1 MDLYGEEIRRLW
13 HPDEIYRAADVKSVG
28 LLAYNQE
35 KQITQHWLWSYGKG
49 VYVNAHSMVVYIDRA
64 CRNNGRPSAKASYG
78 IWFGS
83 ESKHNV
89 CGLIDSSIPQTSTR
103 AEIEALSKALE
114 TIREICAKDF
124 ALTEIK
130 IATDSSF
137 LVNAFSLWIE
147 TWIEDNGLGSD
158 GQPIKHFERLK
169 EIHDV
174 LDEMEYGDDG
184 GIGCEFWEIPRDDN
198 GEADALANSALD
210 GK

>member
-1 MDLYGEEIRRLW
+1 MEDDGEELHRLW
-13 HPDEIYRAADVKSVG
+13 LPNEMYRARDILSVG

-35 KQITQHWLWSYGKG
+35 KQITQHRLYSLNTG
-49 VYVNAHSMVVYIDRA
+49 VYVNAHSMVVHIDGA

-78 IWFGS
+78 VWFGS

-89 CGLIDSSIPQTSTR
+89 YGPVDSSIPQTSTR

-114 TIREICAKDF
+114 SIREICAEDF
-124 ALTEIK
+124 KLSEIK

-137 LVNAFSLWIE
+137 LVNAFSRWMEAWIE
-147 TWIEDNGLGSD
+147 NNGRGSD
-158 GQPIKHFERLK
+158 GKRIKYFERLK
-169 EIHDV
+169 EIHGA

-184 GIGCEFWEIPRDDN
+184 GIRCKFWLIPRDEN
-198 GEADALANSALD
+198 SEADALANSALD